1 MKKIMLFMAGILL
14 FFTISAAQNIFEQML
29 LEEIEDKCGSVAR
42 ISVSSLNT
50 DKKNISGIESTG
62 RKLCFSGNKR
72 VVAIDSNGDRTMVAF
87 KLKVFKVV
95 PVFTKNIPRDR
106 ILVPE
111 YVEMRV
117 FEITRRIYNR
127 TADTVEGF
135 RTKVKVDEGAAVMKR
150 HLRKINLVRYGE
162 EVKVRLKGGSIVIE
176 MKGIA
181 RGNASKNETVPV
193 LNPASKKI
201 IYGTV
206 TGHRTVTLG
215 GRNEQ

>member
-1 MKKIMLFMAGILL
+1 MKKTMLLISIMLF
-14 FFTISAAQNIFEQML
+14 FFTIAAAKNIFEQML
-29 LEEIEDKCGSVAR
+29 LEEIEDKCGSVAK
-42 ISVSSLNT
+42 ISVSSMNT
-50 DKKNISGIESTG
+50 DIKEIIKIESTG

-72 VVAIDSNGDRTMVAF
+72 VVTIASNGDRKMTAF

-95 PVFTKNIPRDR
+95 PVFTKNIPGDR
-106 ILVPE
+106 ILTPKD
-111 YVEMRV
+111 VEMKV
-117 FEITRRIYNR
+117 SEITRRIYNR
-127 TADTVEGF
+127 TADTVEGV
-135 RTKVKVDEGAAVMKR
+135 RTKVKVDEGAVVMNR
-150 HLRKINLVRYGE
+150 HLRKIDLVRYGE

-215 GRNEQ
+215 G